1 MGSPCGS
8 VRRLREPLR
17 LKRPRPGLPRGRQ
30 EQQAFAACNGQTGT
44 IFRRGR
50 ERPLCIAKQNSP
62 RLPVLRLAAAA
73 SARPKGAR
81 TRWRLAVH
89 ASPGLPPSVATKA
102 ARVAVQ
108 SEKATPM
115 TDSNDNPADEPEA
128 QESQMVSL
136 IQEMQLYG
144 YRPFEDEP
152 DQRPL
157 PESRLVDGAV
167 ADMFDGLVSS
177 LIDTRI
183 EPDLEDL
190 LWGVV
195 NVFQRAVERVDRE
208 LDDNEQAQ
216 KRMQRE
222 QDGSE
227 VKSVELE
234 RTIAEG
240 ITMIERRDTMEYFRD
255 AAADQFKVHAKKPW
269 LPRSGSKVNRK
280 ALTASVVSSRDFQKA
295 RRWADAQVLAPT
307 GTRIAV
313 SSGAKFNDVTFIYS
327 VFDKIR
333 AKFPDMVLLHGATDT
348 GGERIAVCWAES
360 RKVPSVPYEPDW
372 GLGRAAPFRRNDQI
386 LEDMPVGVV
395 IFPGTGIQGNMH
407 DKARS
412 MGIKVWDFRHLGGA

>member
-1 MGSPCGS
+1 
-8 VRRLREPLR
+8 
-17 LKRPRPGLPRGRQ
+17 
-30 EQQAFAACNGQTGT
+30 
-44 IFRRGR
+44 
-50 ERPLCIAKQNSP
+50 
-62 RLPVLRLAAAA
+62 
-73 SARPKGAR
+73 
-81 TRWRLAVH
+81 
-89 ASPGLPPSVATKA
+89 
-102 ARVAVQ
+102 
-108 SEKATPM
+108 M
-115 TDSNDNPADEPEA
+115 TDSNDIPADEPEHA
-128 QESQMVSL
+128 ESSMVQL

-167 ADMFDGLVSS
+167 ADMFDGMVSA

-190 LWGVV
+190 LWGIV

-234 RTIAEG
+234 RTLAEG
-240 ITMIERRDTMEYFRD
+240 MTMIERRDTMEYFRD
-255 AAADQFKVHAKKPW
+255 AAADQFKVHVKKPW

-280 ALTASVVSSRDFQKA
+280 LLTSTVVNSRDFIKA
-295 RRWADAQVLAPT
+295 RKWADAQVLVPP

-313 SSGAKFNDVTFIYS
+313 SSGPKFDDVRFIFA
-327 VFDKIR
+327 VLDRLK
-333 AKFPDMVLLHGATDT
+333 AKFPDMVLLHGATGT
-348 GGERIAVCWAES
+348 GGEKISVRWAEL

-372 GLGRAAPFRRNDQI
+372 GLGKSAPFKRNDQI
-386 LEDMPVGVV
+386 LEDMPKGVIV
-395 IFPGTGIQGNMH
+395 FPGTGIQGNMH
-407 DKARS
+407 DKAKA
-412 MGIKVWDFRHLGGA
+412 MGIKVWDFRDRGGA